1 LTQVVQT
8 KSFDHYWLVLVR
20 LRVVVFL
27 TMAAAAATA
36 YVTSLVIDP
45 VYDARTQFYVVD
57 DVDTGGVLLSG
68 AAGRQSRG
76 AILPAMAEPTIAT
89 HIGILQTDAIRKI
102 VHERVPQKPM
112 PQLERDVDVWPVKKY
127 LLGMRAWDE
136 DPKVAAA
143 VANAYP
149 AALNEFLQSVA
160 AQRAR
165 DNLRVLQE
173 SRAELE
179 TQLRTARKQR
189 EGFFDLRHTPS
200 LKDELNKLLDRKSNL
215 ESSIQTT
222 EARVQGIDQRI
233 ARAEEQLE
241 REARVSMSSLG
252 ALSSSVIQRLMK
264 EVSDTEAE
272 LAGARTEFDGKQ
284 GDKHPRIKSLMATL
298 AQKQHNL
305 RMENAGLQTS
315 EVKTPLSFYEQLRR
329 EILNHYKDRTA
340 TKAELAEN
348 RVALARLTARIER
361 QQRGL
366 STEAEITAEVARLER
381 MLDSAVLAIRNS
393 QIDAAVQSD
402 LVMVLSEASVATKPT
417 VPVPLFNT
425 FVAAVLGLIAGV
437 YLAFAYDWLARV
449 RVRARA
455 ARDTL

>member
-1 LTQVVQT
+1 MRAVA
-8 KSFDHYWLVLVR
+8 
-20 LRVVVFL
+20 FL

-36 YVTSLVIDP
+36 YVTSWLIDP
-45 VYDARTQFYVVD
+45 VYDARSQFYVVD
-57 DVDTGGVLLSG
+57 AADMGGQSPG
-68 AAGRQSRG
+68 AFLPSFAEG
-76 AILPAMAEPTIAT
+76 AIAS
-89 HIGILQTDAIRKI
+89 HIGIIQTDAIRKR

-112 PQLERDVDVWPVKKY
+112 RQLETDIDIWPVNRY
-127 LLGMRAWDE
+127 LLGMRAWDK

-165 DNLRVLQE
+165 DNLRALQQ

-189 EGFFDLRHTPS
+189 ERFFGLQHTPS
-200 LKDELNKLLDRKSNL
+200 VKDELNRLLDRKSNL
-215 ESSIQTT
+215 EFSIQTAQ
-222 EARVQGIDQRI
+222 ARLQGIDQRI

-241 REARVSMSSLG
+241 REAGASMSSLG

-264 EVSDTEAE
+264 EVSDVEAE

-298 AQKQHNL
+298 AQKQRDL
-305 RMENAGLQTS
+305 RMENAALQNS
-315 EVKTPLSFYEQLRR
+315 EVKTSESFYEQLRR

-340 TKAELAEN
+340 TKAEMAEN
-348 RVALARLTARIER
+348 GVALARLIARIDR
-361 QQRGL
+361 QQPGL
-366 STEAEITAEVARLER
+366 SKEAEITAEGASLER
-381 MLDSAVLAIRNS
+381 MLDSAVVAIRNI
-393 QIDAAVQSD
+393 QVQAAGQSD
-402 LVMVLSEASVATKPT
+402 LVEVLSEAKVASEPR
-417 VPVPLFNT
+417 VPAPLFNT

-437 YLAFAYDWLARV
+437 YLAFACDWL
-449 RVRARA
+449 VRARA
-455 ARDTL
+455 ARGTL

>member
-1 LTQVVQT
+1 MQT
-8 KSFDHYWLVLVR
+8 KSFDHYWHVLVR
-20 LRVVVFL
+20 MRAVALL

-36 YVTSLVIDP
+36 YVTSWVIDP
-45 VYDARTQFYVVD
+45 VYEARTQFYVAD
-57 DVDTGGVLLSG
+57 DVDVGGVTLSG
-68 AAGRQSRG
+68 TAGSLGAQSRG
-76 AILPAMAEPTIAT
+76 VVLAAMAEPTIAS
-89 HIGILQTDAIRKI
+89 HIGILQTDTVRRR

-112 PQLERDVDVWPVKKY
+112 QQLGRDIDVWAVKKY
-127 LLGMRAWDE
+127 LLGMRAWDK

-149 AALNEFLQSVA
+149 AAFNEFLHSVA

-165 DNLRVLQE
+165 DNLRALQQ
-173 SRAELE
+173 SRADLE

-189 EGFFDLRHTPS
+189 EKFLDLRHTS
-200 LKDELNKLLDRKSNL
+200 SVKDELNKLLDRKSNL
-215 ESSIQTT
+215 ESSIQTA
-222 EARVQGIDQRI
+222 EARVEGIDQRI

-252 ALSSSVIQRLMK
+252 ALSSSVIQQLMK
-264 EVSDTEAE
+264 EVSDAEAE

-298 AQKQHNL
+298 AQKQRDL
-305 RMENAGLQTS
+305 QMENAALQKS

-340 TKAELAEN
+340 SKAEIAEN
-348 RVALARLTARIER
+348 RVALARLIARIDR
-361 QQRGL
+361 QQPGL

-381 MLDSAVLAIRNS
+381 MLDSAVLAIRNI
-393 QIDAAVQSD
+393 QIQAAVQSD
-402 LVMVLSEASVATKPT
+402 LVVVLSEARVATKPT
-417 VPVPLFNT
+417 VPAPLFNT

-437 YLAFAYDWLARV
+437 YLAFGYDWL
-449 RVRARA
+449 VRARA
-455 ARDTL
+455 ARGAL